1 MRAFSDVATL
11 ASLVQRGEVRAAE
24 VASRQLA
31 RIGVLNPVLNALVQV
46 DAEDVL
52 RQAARIDARSDAG
65 EPLPLAG
72 VPISIKDN
80 LWVAGQVSTCGSR
93 LYEGHVAERDS
104 LAVSRLREAGALLI
118 GVSNCSEFACK
129 GITDNLVYGTTRHP
143 WDSALTP
150 GGSSGGAAAAVAA
163 GLGML
168 ALATDAGGSV
178 RRPAAHC
185 GVVGMKPSAG
195 RIADPWGFPVIGRD
209 LNVIGQMGR
218 CVADLASMLEVL
230 AGPHPADRS
239 SLPTLAGAR
248 REARALR
255 IGVSLDLALGY
266 AVDADVVK
274 VFNETTARLAFAGLD
289 LRPVTPRWPSGLHD
303 TPLLAAQHV
312 ELAEHFGEAWRHAPE
327 RFDPVIGAQIE
338 AGVAVTG
345 TSLVRLAS
353 MRDRIV
359 QTTAELFD
367 QIDLLLCPTVPVE
380 PWPHDQLG
388 PKEIGGRPAGPRDHA
403 CFTPL
408 FNQAG
413 LPALSVPCGL
423 GARGLPLGLQI
434 IGPRFYDDEVLAVGA
449 FVERTLAL
457 DMASPCLSV
466 APDTLEYV

>member
-1 MRAFSDVATL
+1 MRTLSDVATL
-11 ASLVQRGEVRAAE
+11 ASRVQRGEVRAAN

-31 RIGVLNPVLNALVQV
+31 RIGHLNPALNALVQV

-52 RQAARIDARSDAG
+52 RQAAQIDARCATG
-65 EPLPLAG
+65 EALPLAG

-93 LYEGHVAERDS
+93 FYEGHVAERDS
-104 LAVSRLREAGALLI
+104 LAVNRLREAGALLI
-118 GVSNCSEFACK
+118 GISNCSEFACK

-185 GVVGMKPSAG
+185 GLVGMKPSAG

-218 CVADLASMLEVL
+218 RVADVALMLKVL
-230 AGPHPADRS
+230 AGAHPADRI
-239 SLPTLAGAR
+239 SLADSAGAGR
-248 REARALR
+248 DVRALR
-255 IGVSLDLALGY
+255 IGVSLDLALDY
-266 AVDADVVK
+266 AIDADVVK
-274 VFNETTARLAFAGLD
+274 TFSEVTARLVSAGLD
-289 LRPVTPRWPSGLHD
+289 LRPVTPRWPCGLRD
-303 TPLLAAQHV
+303 TPLIAAQHA
-312 ELAEHFGEAWRHAPE
+312 ELAAHFGEAWQQAPE
-327 RFDPVIGAQIE
+327 GFDLAIGAQIE
-338 AGVAVTG
+338 AGLALTG
-345 TSLVRLAS
+345 ASLVRLAS

-359 QTTAELFD
+359 QATAELFD
-367 QIDLLLCPTVPVE
+367 QVDLLLCPTVPVE

-388 PKEIGGRPAGPRDHA
+388 PLQIGGRPAAPRDHA

-408 FNQAG
+408 SNQAG
-413 LPALSVPCGL
+413 IPALSVPCGL

-434 IGPRFYDDEVLAVGA
+434 IGPRFHDDEVLAMGA
-449 FVERTLAL
+449 FVECTLAL
-457 DMASPCLSV
+457 DMAAPCLSQ
-466 APDTLEYV
+466 APDTLEYA

>member
-1 MRAFSDVATL
+1 MRALADVATL
-11 ASLVQRGEVRAAE
+11 ASRVRRGEVRAVE

-31 RIGVLNPVLNALVQV
+31 RIGALNPALNALVQV
-46 DAEDVL
+46 DADDVL
-52 RQAARIDARSDAG
+52 RQAAWVDARCAAG
-65 EPLPLAG
+65 EALPLAG

-93 LYEGHVAERDS
+93 FYEGHVAERDS

-118 GVSNCSEFACK
+118 GSSNCSEFACK

-185 GVVGMKPSAG
+185 GLVGMKPSAG
-195 RIADPWGFPVIGRD
+195 AIADPWGFPVVGRD

-218 CVADLASMLEVL
+218 RVADVALMLKVL
-230 AGPHPADRS
+230 KGAHPADRS
-239 SLPTLAGAR
+239 SLPTSAGAV
-248 REARALR
+248 REVRALR
-255 IGVSLDLALGY
+255 IGVSLDLALDY
-266 AVDADVVK
+266 AIDADVVE
-274 VFNETTARLAFAGLD
+274 VFNEAKARLASAGLD
-289 LRPVTPRWPSGLHD
+289 IRPVTPRWPSGLRD
-303 TPLLAAQHV
+303 TPLITAQHAELAA
-312 ELAEHFGEAWRHAPE
+312 HFGEAWRQAPE
-327 RFDPVIGAQIE
+327 RFDPAIGAQIE
-338 AGVAVTG
+338 AGLAVTG
-345 TSLVRLAS
+345 TPLVRLAL

-380 PWPHDQLG
+380 PWPHDQMG
-388 PKEIGGRPAGPRDHA
+388 PAQIGGCPAGSRGHA

-413 LPALSVPCGL
+413 VPALSVPCGL

-434 IGPRFYDDEVLAVGA
+434 IGPRFHDDEVLAMGA

-457 DMASPCLSV
+457 EMAAPCLSQ
-466 APDTLEYV
+466 ALDTLEYA